1 MSDLK
6 HLPEFPPITGDP
18 SPDDSGRYY
27 HEELGL
33 AFRNRGMPLEALR
46 YARTPTGL
54 HYLLIHFDIPVV
66 DAADWTLHIG
76 GLVNNPITLDLDTIK
91 SMPAVTR
98 PVTMECAGN
107 GRAYMHPRP
116 VSQPW
121 LDGAIGTAEWTGT
134 PLAPILKQAG
144 LKPEAVDI
152 VFTGEDA
159 GMEAGEVQRYQRSLT
174 PKEIEREQPL
184 LVYAMNGAPLEPQ
197 HGYPLRLIVPGWYGM
212 TSVKWLCRIDAVD
225 QRFTGHYMDGTY
237 RYRDTVEIAGE
248 PVTHQRVR
256 SLMAP
261 PGIPDFYFRKRMVEA
276 GKHRLVGQA
285 WAGPRKITTVEV
297 STNNGTNWAP
307 AQVEPAGA
315 ACCWQG
321 WSFDWDAKPGETT
334 LAVRATD
341 EAGNAQ
347 PDDPIW
353 NIHGLG
359 NNAIQ
364 KVGVIVR

>member
-1 MSDLK
+1 MSDLDP
-6 HLPEFPPITGDP
+6 LPDFPPITGDP
-18 SPDDSGRYY
+18 APDDSGRYY
-27 HEELGL
+27 PEELSL

-46 YARTPTGL
+46 YPRTPTGL

-66 DAADWTLHIG
+66 DAADWRLGFG
-76 GLVNNPITLDLDTIK
+76 GLVERPLTFDLDAIK
-91 SMPAVTR
+91 AMPAVTR

-107 GRAYMHPRP
+107 GRARMDPRP

-121 LDGAIGTAEWTGT
+121 LNGAIGTAEWTGT
-134 PLAPILKQAG
+134 PLADVLRQVG
-144 LKPEAVDI
+144 LQPEAVDL

-159 GMEAGEVQRYQRSLT
+159 GMEAGEVQRYQRSLSIDQAMN
-174 PKEIEREQPL
+174 EEAL

-212 TSVKWLCRIDAVD
+212 TSVKWLCRIEAIDR
-225 QRFTGHYMDGTY
+225 RFTGHYMDGTY
-237 RYRDTVEIAGE
+237 RYRDTTEIAGE

-276 GKHRLVGQA
+276 GRHRLQGRA
-285 WAGPRKITTVEV
+285 WAGPRKIVKVEV
-297 STNNGTNWAP
+297 STDGGANWVLAE
-307 AQVEPAGA
+307 VEPAGA

-321 WSFDWDAKPGETT
+321 WSFDWDAHPGETT

-341 EAGNAQ
+341 EAGDVQ
-347 PDDPIW
+347 PDLPIW
-353 NIHGLG
+353 NVHGMG

-364 KVGVIVR
+364 KVDVIVR

>member
-1 MSDLK
+1 MSSLDP
-6 HLPEFPPITGDP
+6 LPEFPAITGDP
-18 SPDDSGRYY
+18 APDDSGRYY
-27 HEELGL
+27 HEELSL

-66 DAADWTLHIG
+66 DAAEWRLDIG
-76 GLVNNPITLDLDTIK
+76 GLVDQPITLDLETIK
-91 SMPAVTR
+91 AMPAVTR

-107 GRAYMHPRP
+107 GRARMEPRP

-121 LDGAIGTAEWTGT
+121 LNGAIGTAEWTGT
-134 PLAPILKQAG
+134 PLLPILEEAG
-144 LKPEAVDI
+144 IKPEVADL

-159 GMEAGEVQRYQRSLT
+159 GMEAGEVQRYQRSLN
-174 PKEIEREQPL
+174 PDEVKRDEPL

-212 TSVKWLCRIDAVD
+212 TSVKWLRRIDAVNE
-225 QRFTGHYMDGTY
+225 RFTGHYMDGTY

-261 PGIPDFYFRKRMVEA
+261 PGIPDFYFRKRLVEA
-276 GKHRLVGQA
+276 GRHRLVGRA
-285 WAGPRKITTVEV
+285 WAGPRVIITVEV
-297 STNNGTNWAP
+297 STDGGANWTP

-321 WSFDWDAKPGETT
+321 WSFDWDAAPGETT

-341 EAGNAQ
+341 DAGNTQ
-347 PDDPIW
+347 PDEPIW
-353 NIHGLG
+353 NIHGMG
-359 NNAIQ
+359 NNAVQ
-364 KVGVIVR
+364 KVDVIVR